1 MKKQVADPKKIKASS
16 RNRDSFIACSGFC
29 VICTTMK
36 KRSLKNSSLINHDG
50 SMKPLFT
57 PRPYWV
63 WARFKTCAISV
74 MMASIA

>member
-29 VICTTMK
+29 VICPTMK

-50 SMKPLFT
+50 SMKPLLHHALT
-57 PRPYWV
+57 GRGRVLKPAQYP
-63 WARFKTCAISV
+63 S
-74 MMASIA
+74 